1 MDVTKN
7 IVKQPDEL
15 PDEAAAV
22 LERKCCVDPSV
33 DDVFEGQISD
43 KKSDCFDEDGV
54 CDPFSYISIPGM
66 CSAIF
71 KAKFLKKIQSRKFC
85 QQGTRT
91 LNIVWL
97 RASILNF

>member
-22 LERKCCVDPSV
+22 FERKCCVDPSV

-71 KAKFLKKIQSRKFC
+71 KAKLKKKFNSTSFASRI
-85 QQGTRT
+85 RE
-91 LNIVWL
+91 L
-97 RASILNF
+97 